1 MHEQTETVVYRDIIV
16 LLTLV
21 SLSLS
26 LSTDTQLHKHS
37 FLIYYLVFA
46 ST

>member
-21 SLSLS
+21 SLSFS